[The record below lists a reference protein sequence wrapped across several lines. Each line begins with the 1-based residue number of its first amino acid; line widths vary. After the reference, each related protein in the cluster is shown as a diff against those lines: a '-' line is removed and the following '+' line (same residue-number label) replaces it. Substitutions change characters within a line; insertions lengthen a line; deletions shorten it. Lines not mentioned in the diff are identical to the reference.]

1 MAHKYHDV
9 VLAWLDGEAI
19 QRYNSKANAWETWE
33 QHFDV
38 TPPFGSGEWRIYPAV
53 SPVEKAG
60 ITKDDLLAYFDE
72 NGCNDRNGLILRVN
86 QDAGTDLLE
95 CEVVV
100 GNRFFNVGDFLWC
113 DLSNMKKISPLK

>member
-9 VLAWLDGEAI
+9 VLAWLDGKGI
-19 QRYNSKANAWETWE
+19 QQFNSKVNDWETWE
-33 QHFDV
+33 HNFYC
-38 TPPFGSGEWRIYPAV
+38 TPPFGSGEWRVAPEA

-72 NGCNDRNGLILRVN
+72 QNLFNGRNGLILRMTE
-86 QDAGTDLLE
+86 DDGTDIPK

-100 GNRFFNVGDFLWC
+100 GNRFFIKGESIWC
-113 DLSNMKKISPLK
+113 DLSNMKKIFH